1 MLHMDAGAAGH
12 YGPGH
17 AYNGNGNGNGNHGD
31 RSYRHHTHSL
41 KQNRQNGQALPSHAE
56 QGQAHER

>member
-1 MLHMDAGAAGH
+1 MLHTDAGAAGH

-17 AYNGNGNGNGNHGD
+17 AYNGNGNHGD

-41 KQNRQNGQALPSHAE
+41 KQNRQNRQALPSHAE